1 MLLGTLGTS
10 LFWNLLTG
18 KGIYR
23 AGKGKGISRACTK
36 NKKRIQKFR
45 ETGDTSYIYKNEL
58 DKACFEHH
66 MTYGDFKDIKR
77 RTVSD
82 KVLRDKVFNIAKNPR
97 YDGYQRGLA
106 SMVYNV
112 FDKKSKESGVN
123 IEAKH
128 NEQLATELHKPII
141 RNF

>member
-1 MLLGTLGTS
+1 
-10 LFWNLLTG
+10 
-18 KGIYR
+18 
-23 AGKGKGISRACTK
+23 
-36 NKKRIQKFR
+36 
-45 ETGDTSYIYKNEL
+45 
-58 DKACFEHH
+58 

-128 NEQLATELHKPII
+128 NEQLATEFHKPII